1 VSAADDAAQGTLARL
16 RLWGYP
22 AVRLALEDG
31 ALRPPGPGPLLFYR
45 PGLRTAALALAGDLG
60 LPARSVVRTDDIP
73 RELVL
78 VAAE

>member
-1 VSAADDAAQGTLARL
+1 M
-16 RLWGYP
+16 RLWGFP

-31 ALRPPGPGPLLFYR
+31 GWRPPGPGPLLCYR

-60 LPARSVVRTDDIP
+60 LPVRSVVKTDDTP

-78 VAAE
+78 VLAE